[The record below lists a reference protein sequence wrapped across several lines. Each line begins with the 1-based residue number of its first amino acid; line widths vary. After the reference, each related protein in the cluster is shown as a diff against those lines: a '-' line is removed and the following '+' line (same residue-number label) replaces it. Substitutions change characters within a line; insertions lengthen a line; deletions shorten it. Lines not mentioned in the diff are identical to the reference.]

1 MVLALFIAASGWLL
15 AGSPA
20 PPAPAPVPAAGY
32 LARKPAA
39 AALVDRGLE
48 LYYSGRYRKALKI
61 FKKAF
66 NTGKL
71 GGARRIAA
79 LQYQAFCH
87 VALGETDAAR
97 TTFRSL
103 LETKPDFRLPAGTAP
118 KIVRLFEQVQ
128 AAMAPPPPEPR
139 LQHRPPAEPLAAGSV
154 ELQARLQDA
163 PAGARLEL
171 RYRHDPRSP
180 YNRLPMRPAG
190 GDRHQ
195 AQVPAPVAPGSQAL
209 EYYLV
214 LRDTSGEALLAEGSA
229 GQPFRLTYA
238 PPPTGADGSEDEG
251 ISVHWWI
258 WPVVGAVALGSGLA
272 LGLTLTD
279 DGGSKGSAL
288 VRFELVD

>member
-1 MVLALFIAASGWLL
+1 MALALLIAAGGWLL

-20 PPAPAPVPAAGY
+20 APAPAPGPAAGH
-32 LARKPAA
+32 LARQPAA

-61 FKKAF
+61 FKEAF
-66 NTGKL
+66 KTGKL

-79 LQYQAFCH
+79 LQYRAFCH

-97 TTFRSL
+97 ATFRSL
-103 LETKPDFRLPAGTAP
+103 LETKPDFRLPTGTAP

-128 AAMAPPPPEPR
+128 ATMAPPPPEPR
-139 LQHRPPAEPLAAGSV
+139 LQHRPPAAPLAAGGV
-154 ELQARLQDA
+154 ELQARLQHA
-163 PAGARLEL
+163 PAGAQLVL

-190 GDRHQ
+190 GDRYQ

-214 LRDTSGEALLAEGSA
+214 LRDTTGEALLAEGSA
-229 GQPFRLTYA
+229 GQPFRLAYAA
-238 PPPTGADGSEDEG
+238 PPAGQDGGADEG
-251 ISVHWWI
+251 ISAHWWI
-258 WPVVGAVALGSGLA
+258 WPVVGAVVLGSGLA
-272 LGLTLTD
+272 LGLTLAD
-279 DGGSKGSAL
+279 GGGSKGSAL
-288 VRFELVD
+288 VQFELVD

>member
-1 MVLALFIAASGWLL
+1 MALALLIAAGGWLL
-15 AGSPA
+15 AG
-20 PPAPAPVPAAGY
+20 PPAPAIPAPGAAAAQQ
-32 LARKPAA
+32 ARRPAA
-39 AALVDRGLE
+39 AGLVDRGVE
-48 LYYSGRYRKALKI
+48 LYYSGRYRRALKV

-66 NTGKL
+66 KSGDL

-79 LQYQAFCH
+79 LQYRAFCH

-97 TTFRSL
+97 ATFRSL

-139 LQHRPPAEPLAAGSV
+139 LQHQAPAAPPAAGGV
-154 ELQARLQDA
+154 ELQARLQHA
-163 PAGARLEL
+163 PAGARLVL
-171 RYRHDPRSP
+171 RYRHDPRSA

-190 GDRHQ
+190 GDRYR
-195 AQVPAPVAPGSQAL
+195 AQVPAPVAPGSRTL

-214 LRDTSGEALLAEGSA
+214 LLDPTGEALLAEGSA
-229 GQPFRLTYA
+229 GQPFRLAYAA
-238 PPPTGADGSEDEG
+238 PPAGEDGGQDEG

-258 WPVVGAVALGSGLA
+258 WPVVGAVVLGSGLA
-272 LGLTLTD
+272 LGLTLAD
-279 DGGSKGSAL
+279 GGGSKGSAL

>member
-1 MVLALFIAASGWLL
+1 MVLALFIAASGWML

-20 PPAPAPVPAAGY
+20 PPAPAPGPAAGH
-32 LARKPAA
+32 LARQPAA

-66 NTGKL
+66 KTGKL

-79 LQYQAFCH
+79 LQYRAFCH

-97 TTFRSL
+97 ATFRSL
-103 LETKPDFRLPAGTAP
+103 LESKPDFRLPAGTAP

-128 AAMAPPPPEPR
+128 AAMAPPPQPR
-139 LQHRPPAEPLAAGSV
+139 LQHRPPAEPVAAGSL
-154 ELQARLQDA
+154 ELQARLQHA

-171 RYRHDPRSP
+171 RYRYDPRSP
-180 YNRLPMRPAG
+180 YNRLSMRPAG
-190 GDRHQ
+190 GDRYQ

-214 LRDTSGEALLAEGSA
+214 LRDTTGEALLAEGSA
-229 GQPFRLTYA
+229 GQPFRQAYA
-238 PPPTGADGSEDEG
+238 APPTGADGGEDEG

-258 WPVVGAVALGSGLA
+258 WPVVGAVVLGSGLA
-272 LGLTLTD
+272 LGLTLA
-279 DGGSKGSAL
+279 DGGASKGSAL